1 MNDCGCESACWKCEI
16 VWRDYYTEEFPR
28 EWTQSAEL
36 FFSLFSSSHDRY
48 MFKQVFPWTLR
59 NKSSLYEQ
67 FSSDY
72 FFDFNI
78 VTGGLF
84 CWLSWVTL
92 ILSGTIL
99 AGVRKFCSWKFWEGK
114 CTVSLFVFRF
124 LCSWMS
130 PCIIVRRHLPLGQ
143 WFLVRIRQVDLEQES
158 AGDSGCLCVSSTSC
172 PKISLTTRCIKQ
184 K

>member
-1 MNDCGCESACWKCEI
+1 MNGPKALNCFFPYFPLLMIVICSNKCFRGHWGI
-16 VWRDYYTEEFPR
+16 NLPFMNSFPP
-28 EWTQSAEL
+28 TT
-36 FFSLFSSSHDRY
+36 FC
-48 MFKQVFPWTLR
+48 
-59 NKSSLYEQ
+59 
-67 FSSDY
+67 
-72 FFDFNI
+72 DFNI

-92 ILSGTIL
+92 ILSGSIL

-172 PKISLTTRCIKQ
+172 PKISWTFKYPQHYLPIVILY
-184 K
+184 